1 MFSQSCGRRSSL
13 LETQLPQRACVF
25 SCLSADAENAASR
38 LAQDVNPASLLR
50 LPRQNQLILGVM
62 GVDIAINEIKRKT
75 PTYRVTDAC
84 H

>member
-1 MFSQSCGRRSSL
+1 
-13 LETQLPQRACVF
+13 
-25 SCLSADAENAASR
+25 

-50 LPRQNQLILGVM
+50 LLRQNQLILGVM

-84 H
+84 Y